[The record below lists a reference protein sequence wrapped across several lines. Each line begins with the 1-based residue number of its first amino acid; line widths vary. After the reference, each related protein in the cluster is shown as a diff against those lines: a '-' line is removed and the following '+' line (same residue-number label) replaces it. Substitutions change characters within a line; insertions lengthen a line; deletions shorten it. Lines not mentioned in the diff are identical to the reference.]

1 MSSGHFAGDASK
13 SGMELRMAG
22 SALVLSF
29 LFDPGLLDLILKS
42 NNIFEYKNN
51 QLNII

>member
-1 MSSGHFAGDASK
+1 MLSGHFAGDASK

-22 SALVLSF
+22 STMALSF
-29 LFDPGLLDLILKS
+29 LFDPGAQFLILKS
-42 NNIFEYKNN
+42 NNIFEYKHN